1 MDRRSLC
8 SSGNVTAEDQPDA
21 RRPLRSSVVMPN
33 DRLRRKFAS
42 RISPDTRIEAAFAI
56 KGVKGPRTASAS
68 SVLAR
73 YIERYGL
80 TSTLGSHRL
89 LGAQWLVVTEHRM
102 LLFEKRGSGVLT
114 RIGKLEHEL
123 HRTSVELQ
131 WADFTEATL
140 HKRLIHLTTS
150 DHRMNISQ
158 TIVSNDEPDL
168 FVQAVGDR
176 GREIGLQEL

>member
-1 MDRRSLC
+1 
-8 SSGNVTAEDQPDA
+8 
-21 RRPLRSSVVMPN
+21 
-33 DRLRRKFAS
+33 
-42 RISPDTRIEAAFAI
+42 
-56 KGVKGPRTASAS
+56 
-68 SVLAR
+68 
-73 YIERYGL
+73 
-80 TSTLGSHRL
+80 
-89 LGAQWLVVTEHRM
+89 M
-102 LLFEKRGSGVLT
+102 LLFEKSGSGVLT

>member
-1 MDRRSLC
+1 M
-8 SSGNVTAEDQPDA
+8 A
-21 RRPLRSSVVMPN
+21 R
-33 DRLRRKFAS
+33 
-42 RISPDTRIEAAFAI
+42 
-56 KGVKGPRTASAS
+56 
-68 SVLAR
+68 
-73 YIERYGL
+73 
-80 TSTLGSHRL
+80 
-89 LGAQWLVVTEHRM
+89 
-102 LLFEKRGSGVLT
+102 FEKRGSGVLT
-114 RIGKLEHEL
+114 RIGQLEHEL
-123 HRTSVELQ
+123 DRTSVELQ

>member
-1 MDRRSLC
+1 MTS
-8 SSGNVTAEDQPDA
+8 
-21 RRPLRSSVVMPN
+21 N
-33 DRLRRKFAS
+33 DRLRRRCAG

-56 KGVKGPRTASAS
+56 KGVKGPRTASTTT
-68 SVLAR
+68 VLAR

-80 TSTLGSHRL
+80 TNTLGSHRL
-89 LGAQWLVVTEHRM
+89 LGAQWLVLTEHR
-102 LLFEKRGSGVLT
+102 LLFFEKRSSGVLA
-114 RIGKLEHEL
+114 RVGKLEHAL

-158 TIVSNDEPDL
+158 TIVNNDEPDL
-168 FVQAVGDR
+168 FVRALGDR